1 MYIDYIEI
9 VHRIYVWLSRLI
21 NLAIMKFI
29 NTSIYQYI
37 SKDIYT
43 RVAYKYMSLTYLH
56 RLGIYC
62 ISIHSII
69 FRISMY

>member
-1 MYIDYIEI
+1 MYLDYIEI
-9 VHRIYVWLSRLI
+9 IHRIYVWLSRLI

-56 RLGIYC
+56 RLGIY
-62 ISIHSII
+62 IVYLYIV
-69 FRISMY
+69 